1 MGGESSRL
9 ATDNVFGVVNN
20 QNSRDGVPALSVL
33 YYNARSILPKID
45 LLRAEVIAANFPSV
59 VCIVESWLSEEIEDS
74 EVSIDDYQL
83 IQLDRNRH
91 GGGVL
96 LYIHNSL
103 TWEPVIKGPNELE
116 LLAISI
122 SSTHSSVKH
131 CISVLYRPPSSAVT
145 FFDNLCTAIQSISPN
160 HFTSFVLIGDF
171 NINFC
176 SRDHPYF
183 VS

>member
-9 ATDNVFGVVNN
+9 ATDNVFGGVNN

-59 VCIVESWLSEEIEDS
+59 VCIVESWLAEETEDS
-74 EVSIDDYQL
+74 EVSIDE
-83 IQLDRNRH
+83 IRLDRNRH

-103 TWEPVIKGPNELE
+103 TWESVIKGPNELAGA
-116 LLAISI
+116 L
-122 SSTHSSVKH
+122 
-131 CISVLYRPPSSAVT
+131 
-145 FFDNLCTAIQSISPN
+145 
-160 HFTSFVLIGDF
+160 G
-171 NINFC
+171 
-176 SRDHPYF
+176 YF
-183 VS
+183 Y